1 MYVVNIIL
9 RRPVIYD
16 EGSSLSMYVVNI
28 ILGRPVIYDEGSSLS
43 MYVVNIILGRPVIY
57 DEGSSLSIC
66 AFATKKICSI
76 SVHKVITGCWTLIK

>member
-1 MYVVNIIL
+1 VL
-9 RRPVIYD
+9 SREAPKPIYD

-57 DEGSSLSIC
+57 DEGLPKIMLTTYIDRELPSS
-66 AFATKKICSI
+66 
-76 SVHKVITGCWTLIK
+76 